1 MLPAE
6 YSDSD
11 AARGEHKRRKVRK
24 RRRGER
30 ESRAGEKGESRE
42 GERYRV
48 RRVRVDVAVVEGD
61 CADPGSDTPTSLP
74 PRGVGVDVG
83 AAHCDCAAV
92 DEHPSALPKRKVLTF
107 GQFRE
112 VSSAGG
118 VGRKCQES
126 SKGEHLH
133 TVGVIK
139 GDAITRESIS
149 NQSVPGSFFR
159 RGA

>member
-61 CADPGSDTPTSLP
+61 CAAPDNDAP
-74 PRGVGVDVG
+74 
-83 AAHCDCAAV
+83 
-92 DEHPSALPKRKVLTF
+92 ALPNMEGARVL
-107 GQFRE
+107 
-112 VSSAGG
+112 VSCWKALS
-118 VGRKCQES
+118 
-126 SKGEHLH
+126 
-133 TVGVIK
+133 
-139 GDAITRESIS
+139 
-149 NQSVPGSFFR
+149 
-159 RGA
+159 